1 MHQKIYEIIT
11 GHTSG
16 ILKADSNC
24 FCTTPMELASSL
36 SIEIILLL
44 AKKRTEQSFKT
55 ISTASINKNLRP
67 CFLMFC
73 KIEQG

>member
-1 MHQKIYEIIT
+1 
-11 GHTSG
+11 
-16 ILKADSNC
+16 
-24 FCTTPMELASSL
+24 MEHASSL

-55 ISTASINKNLRP
+55 IPAAGINNNIRP
-67 CFLMFC
+67 CFLMIC